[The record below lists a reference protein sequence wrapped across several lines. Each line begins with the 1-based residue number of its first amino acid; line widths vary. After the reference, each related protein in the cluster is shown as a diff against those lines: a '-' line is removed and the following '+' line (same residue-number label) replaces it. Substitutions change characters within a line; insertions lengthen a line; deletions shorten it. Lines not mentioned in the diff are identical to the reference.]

1 MIIGGKNNNFP
12 SEQDRFN
19 TRLNAVQEN
28 ASLGQTNK
36 WNQLDSD
43 LTKSYD
49 VNNKEEMTD
58 KSLAMLQDRLNNGLI
73 SMDEFH
79 KKWDE
84 YRMTRIKAKQNEYIK
99 AIQDLATKGADS
111 FILEELQLWY
121 QSLLPY

>member
-79 KKWDE
+79 KKCE
-84 YRMTRIKAKQNEYIK
+84 QINKLRQKY
-99 AIQDLATKGADS
+99 
-111 FILEELQLWY
+111 
-121 QSLLPY
+121 